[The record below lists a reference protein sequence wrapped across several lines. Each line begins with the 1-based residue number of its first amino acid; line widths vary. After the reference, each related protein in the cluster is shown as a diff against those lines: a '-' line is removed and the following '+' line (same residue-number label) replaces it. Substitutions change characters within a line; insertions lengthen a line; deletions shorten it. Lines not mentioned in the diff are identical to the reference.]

1 MNQYINTKMKANTE
15 FSEIQ
20 KLLWELEIFE
30 TNKKKIFVSKITNVP
45 AGFTESL

>member
-1 MNQYINTKMKANTE
+1 MKEVTE

-30 TNKKKIFVSKITNVP
+30 CKKKIFVSKFNNVP